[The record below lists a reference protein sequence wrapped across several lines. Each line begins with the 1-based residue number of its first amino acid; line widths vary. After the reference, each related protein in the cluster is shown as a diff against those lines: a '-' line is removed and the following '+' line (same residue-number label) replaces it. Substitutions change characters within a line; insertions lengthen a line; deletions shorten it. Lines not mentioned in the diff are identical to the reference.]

1 MKHLTR
7 GKFPTLKDIV
17 KATYVSEEKTIK
29 MEIMQ
34 NHFIKKCGSSIRQS
48 FHKQAMKA

>member
-7 GKFPTLKDIV
+7 GKFPRYLPTLKDIV
-17 KATYVSEEKTIK
+17 KETYVSEEKTIK

-34 NHFIKKCGSSIRQS
+34 NHFIKKLWQFYSAVIS
-48 FHKQAMKA
+48 